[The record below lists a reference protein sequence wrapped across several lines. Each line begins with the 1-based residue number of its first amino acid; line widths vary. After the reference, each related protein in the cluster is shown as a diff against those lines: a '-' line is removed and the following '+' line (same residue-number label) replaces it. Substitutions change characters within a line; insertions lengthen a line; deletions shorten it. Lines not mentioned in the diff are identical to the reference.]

1 MAGSTMKSRVDP
13 SALAEIFAGAVALAA
28 RELADRIEYVLHPH
42 QAWPAESRSTI
53 IDAATT
59 SMKFMLDATGRIA
72 SEHLTPAERK
82 LFLSKVRNLT
92 LERGHDETR
101 TTDIASSRQG
111 SRPKGVGRNEGG
123 ASGSALLW
131 EFAKSVGRRDYR
143 GTEEETIV
151 SLVASNMFTAQAD
164 GCAHCAE
171 HQMVPSEISGTRS
184 ESADLDPV
192 SQTREAT
199 IEALPAGA
207 GDAHEPAALVKP

>member
-1 MAGSTMKSRVDP
+1 MKSRVDP

-42 QAWPAESRSTI
+42 EAWPAESRSTI

-72 SEHLTPAERK
+72 SEHLTPAERT

-101 TTDIASSRQG
+101 TTDIASSRHG
-111 SRPKGVGRNEGG
+111 SRPKGVVRNEDG

-131 EFAKSVGRRDYR
+131 EFAKSVSRRDYR
-143 GTEEETIV
+143 SIDADVATIM
-151 SLVASNMFTAQAD
+151 SLVAANMFAARAD
-164 GCAHCAE
+164 VCAHCAE
-171 HQMVPSEISGTRS
+171 HQTAPSEISDMRS

-192 SQTREAT
+192 SRSRDAT
-199 IEALPAGA
+199 IGGLPVGA
-207 GDAHEPAALVKP
+207 ADAHEPAALVKP